1 MEKTGLFTIKMNT
14 FFDADAGAYTTFTD
28 KEVDKGT
35 YNVKSS
41 IRNLMVHRLGRE
53 NIPVV
58 NVTEKQSI
66 DFKICP
72 KVSGESDQV
81 QSIPCKF
88 SKKDKDEMT
97 IYFSNEFLNMSH
109 VGAGDIW
116 YIYFVEDSSMPI
128 VGVMTTEKWEKLF
141 DENSEEVSFESL
153 MEEHLGI
160 ENTSEECEDEE
171 TSNEQPFDADKIRI
185 EQQMLSVKYLY
196 ELHES
201 GLLETN
207 PNFQRKPVWKENK
220 RKSLLIESL
229 MLRIPIPAF
238 YFYENEDS
246 QFQVIDGQQRLL
258 TIFEFLRGEFKLTG
272 LEYLGDT
279 CDKRKFEQLDVKY
292 QQRIFRTQLAVNVL
306 DARSPHKVIYDI
318 FRRINTG
325 GINLTLQEMRNA
337 ICSQPIRDFLKMGV
351 ETKEYQEAT
360 RYKINDIRMDS
371 QELFLRFVALYRLYD
386 FEKEK
391 LKPYY
396 ASKLSTLL
404 DETILEMA
412 TLSKDELEKIYLAFK
427 RSMRNCKELFGKYAF
442 VKISL
447 GDTGEIVVKKDLI
460 NKSLFMAFSVILSN
474 EKYEE
479 MNLKNY
485 SQKALLE
492 LADRL
497 AEKNY
502 EMAIS
507 GATGDRRN
515 VMANFEYSQ
524 EVINKCINH

>member
-1 MEKTGLFTIKMNT
+1 MEKTGLFTLKMNT
-14 FFDADAGAYTTFTD
+14 FFGSEAGAYTAFTD
-28 KEVDKGT
+28 REIQKST

-41 IRNLMVHRLGRE
+41 IRNLMISRLGRE

-58 NVTEKQSI
+58 NVSEKQTI

-72 KVSGESDQV
+72 KVNGASEQI

-97 IYFSNEFLNMSH
+97 IYFSSELLNMSE

-116 YIYFVEDSSMPI
+116 YIYFVEDSNIPV
-128 VGVMTTEKWEKLF
+128 VGVMSIKRWEELF
-141 DENSEEVSFESL
+141 DDNSDEVSFECL
-153 MEEHLGI
+153 MEESLGI
-160 ENTSEECEDEE
+160 ETTIEECEEDE
-171 TSNEQPFDADKIRI
+171 TSNEQPFDADKIRV

-196 ELHES
+196 ELEES
-201 GLLETN
+201 GLLDTN

-238 YFYENEDS
+238 YFYENKDS

-279 CDKRKFEQLDVKY
+279 CDKKKFDQLDSKY

-337 ICSQPIRDFLKMGV
+337 ICSQHIRDYLKMGV

-360 RYKINDIRMDS
+360 RYKINDMRMDS
-371 QELFLRFVALYRLYD
+371 QELFLRFVALYNLYD

-396 ASKLSTLL
+396 ASKLSSLL
-404 DETILEMA
+404 DDTVIKMA
-412 TLSKDELEKIYLAFK
+412 TLEKEELEKIYIAFK
-427 RSMRNCKELFGKYAF
+427 RSMKKCKELFGQYAF
-442 VKISL
+442 VKVSL
-447 GDTGEIVVKKDLI
+447 NDAGEIVVKKDLI

-474 EKYEE
+474 EKYDGID
-479 MNLKNY
+479 LQKY
-485 SQKALLE
+485 SQKALHE
-492 LADRL
+492 LANKL
-497 AEKNY
+497 ANKNY

-524 EVINKCINH
+524 EVISKCINH